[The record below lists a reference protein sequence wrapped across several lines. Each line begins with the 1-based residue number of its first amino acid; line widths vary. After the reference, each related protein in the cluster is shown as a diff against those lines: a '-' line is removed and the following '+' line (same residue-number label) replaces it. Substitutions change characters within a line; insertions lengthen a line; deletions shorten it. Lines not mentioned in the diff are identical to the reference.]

1 MLTYKQ
7 INNLSGWI
15 IFSISTLVYVL
26 TVEQTASFWDP
37 GEFIAVSYKLQVPH
51 PPGAPFMLLV
61 YRMFGFLAFGD
72 PLQVAYWMNIGS
84 ALFSGFTILFLFWS
98 ITLVGKR
105 IFQVKEGEESKAQ
118 TIALMGAG
126 AIGSLVY
133 TFSDSFWFS
142 AVEAEVYAMSS
153 FFTAIVIWAFLKWD
167 VIQDPKEENR
177 WLVFIAYLVGLS
189 IGVHLLNLVTLPALA
204 LLYYF
209 KKYPN
214 PTFFGGVF
222 AMFLGGIILIFIN
235 NLIIPG
241 LPSMAGSMEIWMVN
255 SLGLPFGSGIVVFVL
270 LFITVLVVGFRISM
284 KKELVLLHTSLLCLT
299 FILIGYGSYA
309 LIIVRANQ
317 DPIINENAPKDII
330 SYVSYLKREQYG
342 YRPLIY
348 GQYYTAKLVDQEE
361 GEPIYMKGKNGY
373 EVVDYELKNIYD
385 PAKTTLLPRIY
396 STQESHQ
403 RIYRSVIGLGD
414 KKDLNLL
421 QRTYRYV
428 LGIEEEDSKYLD
440 PNFLDN
446 LTFMFKHQLG
456 HMYWRYFLW
465 NFSGRES
472 DFSDA
477 NWIGVLE
484 AFSDKFP
491 DYIKENKAHNNYLM
505 LPLLLGIL
513 GFFFQGKKDIKYF
526 YVNLMLFL
534 MMGVV
539 LVLYLNSPPIEPRE
553 RDYIYVGS
561 FYAFA
566 IWIGLGVLALAHGL
580 NKFTKNL
587 GTAGLMAT
595 LMTLPIAGLMAA
607 ENWDDHNRKGR
618 YFSVD
623 AARNFLA
630 SCAPNAILFTGGDN
644 DTFPLWYVQEVEN
657 FRTDVRVI
665 VLSYFDTDWY
675 VEQMTKKAGLSE
687 PLPFSLQPKTYQKGT
702 NDVIYLMEREGLPA
716 ISAEDYLKLIDSGS
730 ELLKVQTSGKSL
742 VNMVPSRNL
751 ILEVDSSFIANDE
764 IVPPQF
770 KDLFAPQMNL
780 QVSGN
785 YISKGTL
792 MLIDLIVSNNWER
805 PIYFNNTSLSS
816 IDLNIS
822 EHVVM
827 EGLTYRLLPIRK
839 PDSLREELVNTRIAY
854 KNYMENFAFRG
865 MNDPNTYLDEEY
877 RRFTSNHRS
886 ALNSIVMALLDEDR
900 KPEAAKLLNYGLQVM
915 PDKAIPYDIS
925 SGQSVPLFFEV
936 EEDEKALEILNTIS
950 KRGLDMIQLYNETNR
965 EYDRELMISIELIKY
980 FIPLL
985 MEEGYPEKAEE
996 LRKNLEK
1003 WIGAESNEPSSFQ
1016 RR

>member
-7 INNLSGWI
+7 INNLSGWLVFAI
-15 IFSISTLVYVL
+15 ATLVYVL

-37 GEFIAVSYKLQVPH
+37 GEFVAVSYKLQVPH

-98 ITLVGKR
+98 ITLMGKR
-105 IFQVKEGEESKAQ
+105 LFAVVEGEETKGQ

-126 AIGSLVY
+126 LVGSLVY

-167 VIQDPKEENR
+167 VIKDPKEENR

-204 LLYYF
+204 LIYYF
-209 KKYPN
+209 KKYPKPN
-214 PTFFGGVF
+214 LKGAIF
-222 AMFLGGIILIFIN
+222 AMFLGGVALIIIN
-235 NLIIPG
+235 NFIIPG
-241 LPSMAGSMEIWMVN
+241 LPSLAGSMEIWMVN
-255 SLGLPFGSGIVVFVL
+255 SLGLPFGSGIVFFGL
-270 LFITVLVVGFRISM
+270 LFIGALVVAFLISIKREM
-284 KKELVLLHTSLLCLT
+284 AVFNTILLSLT

-309 LIIVRANQ
+309 LIVVRANQ
-317 DPIINENAPKDII
+317 DPVINENAPKDIV

-342 YRPLIY
+342 YRPLLH
-348 GQYYTAKLVDQEE
+348 GQYFTATLTDQEE
-361 GEPIYMKGKNGY
+361 GDPIYMKGKNSY
-373 EVVDYELKNIYD
+373 EIVDYDLKNTYD
-385 PAKTTLLPRIY
+385 PEKTTILPRIY
-396 STQESHQ
+396 STQESHK
-403 RIYRSVIGLGD
+403 RIYRSKLGLKEG
-414 KKDLNLL
+414 
-421 QRTYRYV
+421 QEPTF
-428 LGIEEEDSKYLD
+428 G
-440 PNFLDN
+440 DN
-446 LTFMFKHQLG
+446 LYFMFSHQLG

-477 NWIGVLE
+477 NWLGIVD
-484 AFSDKFP
+484 AFSDKYP
-491 DYIKENKAHNNYLM
+491 EYITENKAHNNYLM
-505 LPLLLGIL
+505 LPLILGL
-513 GFFFQGKKDIKYF
+513 VGFFFQAKKDQKYF

-566 IWIGLGVLALAHGL
+566 IWIGLGALALAHGL

-587 GTAGLMAT
+587 STAGLAAT
-595 LMTLPIAGLMAA
+595 LLTLPIAGLMAS

-657 FRTDVRVI
+657 FRTDVRVV

-675 VEQMTKKAGLSE
+675 VDQMTRPVNESKA
-687 PLPFSLQPKTYQKGT
+687 LPFSLAPERYQKGT
-702 NDVIYLMEREGLPA
+702 NDVIYVMEKEGLDA
-716 ISAEDYLKLIDSGS
+716 ISAREYLKLINSGS
-730 ELLKVQTSGKSL
+730 ELLQMKTSGKTVL
-742 VNMVPSRNL
+742 NMVPSRNL
-751 ILEVDSSFIANDE
+751 ILEVDSSFLANDE
-764 IVPPQF
+764 IVPAKF
-770 KDLFAPQMNL
+770 KDLFVPQMNL

-785 YISKGTL
+785 YVTKGTL
-792 MLIDLIVSNNWER
+792 MLLDLIVSNNWER
-805 PIYFNNTSLSS
+805 PIYFNNTSLST
-816 IDLNIS
+816 IGLNIS

-827 EGLTYRLLPIRK
+827 EGLTYRLLPISK
-839 PDSLREELVNTRIAY
+839 PETLREELVNTDLAL

-865 MNDPNTYLDEEY
+865 MNDPDVYLDEEY

-886 ALNSIVMALLDEDR
+886 ALNSIALALLDEDR
-900 KPEAAKLLNYGLQVM
+900 IEDAAKLLNFGLATI
-915 PDKAIPYDIS
+915 PDKAVPYDLS

-936 EEDEKALEILNTIS
+936 GENEKALDIVDKIS
-950 KRGLDMIQLYNETNR
+950 KRSMDMIAFYTKNELG
-965 EYDRELMISIELIKY
+965 YDRELLVSIEMIKY

-985 MEEGYPEKAEE
+985 EERGYQEKAQD
-996 LRKNLEK
+996 LKKRLESL
-1003 WIGAESNEPSSFQ
+1003 IGKESEEPSSLI

>member
-7 INNLSGWI
+7 INTLSGWLV
-15 IFSISTLVYVL
+15 FAISTLVYVL

-37 GEFIAVSYKLQVPH
+37 GEFVAVSYKLQVPH

-72 PLQVAYWMNIGS
+72 PLQVAYWMNVGS

-98 ITLVGKR
+98 ITLMGKR
-105 IFQVKEGEESKAQ
+105 LFAVVEGEESKGQ

-126 AIGSLVY
+126 LVGSLVY

-167 VIQDPKEENR
+167 VIKDPREENR

-189 IGVHLLNLVTLPALA
+189 IGVHLLNLVTLPGLA
-204 LLYYF
+204 LIYYF
-209 KKYPN
+209 KKYPKPN
-214 PTFFGGVF
+214 LKGGII
-222 AMFLGGIILIFIN
+222 AMFLGGVALICIN

-241 LPSMAGSMEIWMVN
+241 LPSLAGSMEIWMVN
-255 SLGLPFGSGIVVFVL
+255 SLGLPFGSGIIIFVL
-270 LFITVLVVGFRISM
+270 LFVSALLLAFRISFQR
-284 KKELVLLHTSLLCLT
+284 ELVVFNTILLSLT

-309 LIIVRANQ
+309 LIVVRANQ
-317 DPIINENAPKDII
+317 DPIINESAPKDII

-342 YRPLIY
+342 YRPLLH
-348 GQYYTAKLVDQEE
+348 GQYFTATLVDQEE
-361 GEPIYMKGKNGY
+361 GDPIYMKGKNSY
-373 EVVDYELKNIYD
+373 EIVDYDLKNTYD
-385 PAKTTLLPRIY
+385 PEKTTILPRIY
-396 STQESHQ
+396 STQESHK
-403 RIYRSVIGLGD
+403 RIYRSKLGLKEG
-414 KKDLNLL
+414 
-421 QRTYRYV
+421 QEPTF
-428 LGIEEEDSKYLD
+428 G
-440 PNFLDN
+440 DN
-446 LTFMFKHQLG
+446 LYFMFSHQLG

-477 NWIGVLE
+477 NWLGIGD
-484 AFSDKFP
+484 AFSDVYP
-491 DYIKENKAHNNYLM
+491 DYIKENKGHNNYLM
-505 LPLLLGIL
+505 LPLILGL
-513 GFFFQGKKDIKYF
+513 VGFFFQAKKDQKYF

-566 IWIGLGVLALAHGL
+566 IWIGLGALALAHSL

-587 GTAGLMAT
+587 GTAGLVAT
-595 LMTLPIAGLMAA
+595 LLTLPIAGLMAA

-675 VEQMTKKAGLSE
+675 VEQMTRQTNDSK
-687 PLPFSLQPKTYQKGT
+687 PLPFSLSPDRYQKGT
-702 NDVIYLMEREGLPA
+702 NDVLYVMEREGLNA
-716 ISAEDYLKLIDSGS
+716 ISAKEYLKLINSGS
-730 ELLKVQTSGKSL
+730 ELLQMKTSGRSV

-751 ILEVDSSFIANDE
+751 ILEVDSSFRANDE

-770 KDLFAPQMNL
+770 KDLFVSQLNL
-780 QVSGN
+780 QVGGN
-785 YISKGTL
+785 YVTKGTL
-792 MLIDLIVSNNWER
+792 MLLDLIVSNNWER
-805 PIYFNNTSLSS
+805 PIYFNNTSLST
-816 IDLNIS
+816 IGLNIS

-827 EGLTYRLLPIRK
+827 EGLTYRLLPIQK
-839 PDSLREELVNTRIAY
+839 PNSQREELVNTDLAL

-865 MNDPNTYLDEEY
+865 MNDSNVYLDEEY

-886 ALNSIVMALLDEDR
+886 ALNSIALALLDENRMED
-900 KPEAAKLLNYGLQVM
+900 AAKLLNFGLETI
-915 PDKAIPYDIS
+915 PDKAVPYDLS

-936 EEDEKALEILNTIS
+936 GEDEKALEIIEKIS
-950 KRGLDMIQLYNETNR
+950 KRSLDRIEFNTKTNR
-965 EYDRELMISIELIKY
+965 GYDRDMLVAIEMIKY

-985 MEEGYPEKAEE
+985 EERGYQEKGQALKE
-996 LRKNLEK
+996 RLEK
-1003 WIGAESNEPSSFQ
+1003 WIGNESEEPSSI
-1016 RR
+1016 RRR

>member
-7 INNLSGWI
+7 INNLSGWL
-15 IFSISTLVYVL
+15 IFAISTLVYIL

-61 YRMFGFLAFGD
+61 YRMFGFLAMGD

-84 ALFSGFTILFLFWS
+84 ALFAGFTILFLFWS
-98 ITLVGKR
+98 ITLMGKR
-105 IFQVKEGEESKAQ
+105 LFSVVEGEETKGQ
-118 TIALMGAG
+118 TISLMGAG
-126 AIGSLVY
+126 MVGALVY

-167 VIQDPKEENR
+167 VIKDPKEENR
-177 WLVFIAYLVGLS
+177 WMVFIAYLVGLS

-204 LLYYF
+204 LIYYF
-209 KKYPN
+209 KKYTN
-214 PTFFGGVF
+214 PSLKGAFF
-222 AMFLGGIILIFIN
+222 AMFLGGIALIIIN

-241 LPSMAGSMEIWMVN
+241 LPSLAGAMEIWMVN
-255 SLGLPFGSGIVVFVL
+255 SMGLPFGSGIIFFAL
-270 LFITVLVVGFRISM
+270 LFISALVIAFRISIQREM
-284 KKELVLLHTSLLCLT
+284 AVFNTILLSLT

-309 LIIVRANQ
+309 LIVVRSNQ

-342 YRPLIY
+342 YRPLLH
-348 GQYYTAKLVDQEE
+348 GQYFTATLTDQEE
-361 GEPIYMKGKNGY
+361 GDPIYMKGKNSY
-373 EVVDYELKNIYD
+373 EIVDYDLKNTYD
-385 PAKTTLLPRIY
+385 PEKTTILPRIY
-396 STQESHQ
+396 STQESHK
-403 RIYRSVIGLGD
+403 RIYRAKLGLKEG
-414 KKDLNLL
+414 
-421 QRTYRYV
+421 QEPTF
-428 LGIEEEDSKYLD
+428 G
-440 PNFLDN
+440 DN
-446 LTFMFKHQLG
+446 LYFMFSHQLG

-477 NWIGVLE
+477 NWLGIAD
-484 AFSDKFP
+484 AFSDKYP
-491 DYIKENKAHNNYLM
+491 EYITDNKAHNNYLM
-505 LPLLLGIL
+505 LPLILGL
-513 GFFFQGKKDIKYF
+513 VGFFFQAKKDQKYF

-534 MMGVV
+534 MMGMV

-566 IWIGLGVLALAHGL
+566 IWIGLGALALAHGL

-587 GTAGLMAT
+587 STAGIVATLLTLPVAGLMAS
-595 LMTLPIAGLMAA
+595 

-675 VEQMTKKAGLSE
+675 VEQMTRPVNESKA
-687 PLPFSLQPKTYQKGT
+687 LPFSLAPERYQKGT
-702 NDVIYLMEREGLPA
+702 NDVIYVMEKEGLDA
-716 ISAEDYLKLIDSGS
+716 ISAREYLKLINSGS
-730 ELLKVQTSGKSL
+730 ELLQMKTSGKTL
-742 VNMVPSRNL
+742 INMVPSRNL
-751 ILEVDSSFIANDE
+751 ILDVDSSFLANDE

-770 KDLFAPQMNL
+770 KDLFVPQMNL
-780 QVSGN
+780 QVGGN
-785 YISKGTL
+785 YVTKGTL
-792 MLIDLIVSNNWER
+792 MLLDLIVSNNWER
-805 PIYFNNTSLSS
+805 PIYFNNTSLSTLG
-816 IDLNIS
+816 LNLE

-839 PDSLREELVNTRIAY
+839 PESMREELVNTNLAM

-865 MNDPNTYLDEEY
+865 MNDSKVYLDEEY

-886 ALNSIVMALLDEDR
+886 ALNSIALALIEED
-900 KPEAAKLLNYGLQVM
+900 KLADAAKLLNFGLETI
-915 PDKAIPYDIS
+915 PDKAVPYDLS

-936 EEDEKALEILNTIS
+936 GEDEKAMEIVDKIS
-950 KRGLDMIQLYNETNR
+950 KRSLDMITFYTKNDLG
-965 EYDRELMISIELIKY
+965 YDRELLVSIEMVKF

-985 MEEGYPEKAEE
+985 EERGYTEKS
-996 LRKNLEK
+996 LDLKKRLESL
-1003 WIGAESNEPSSFQ
+1003 IGKESEDPSTI
-1016 RR
+1016 RRR

>member
-7 INNLSGWI
+7 INNLSGWL
-15 IFSISTLVYVL
+15 IFAISTLVYIF

-61 YRMFGFLAFGD
+61 YRMFGFLAMGD

-84 ALFSGFTILFLFWS
+84 TLFAGFTILFLFWS
-98 ITLVGKR
+98 ITLMGKR
-105 IFQVKEGEESKAQ
+105 LFSVVEGDETKGQ
-118 TIALMGAG
+118 TISLMGAG
-126 AIGSLVY
+126 AVGALVY

-167 VIQDPKEENR
+167 VIKDPKEENK
-177 WLVFIAYLVGLS
+177 WMVFIAYLVGLS

-204 LLYYF
+204 LIYYF

-214 PTFFGGVF
+214 PTLKGAFF
-222 AMFLGGIILIFIN
+222 AMFLGGIALIIIN

-241 LPSMAGSMEIWMVN
+241 LPSVAGSMEIWMVN
-255 SLGLPFGSGIVVFVL
+255 SMGLPFGSGIVFFAL
-270 LFITVLVVGFRISM
+270 LFISVLVVAFRISIQREM
-284 KKELVLLHTSLLCLT
+284 ALLNTILLSLT

-309 LIIVRANQ
+309 LIVVRSNQ
-317 DPIINENAPKDII
+317 DPIINENAPKDIV

-342 YRPLIY
+342 YRPLLH
-348 GQYYTAKLVDQEE
+348 GQYFTATLTDQEE
-361 GEPIYMKGKNGY
+361 GDPIYMKGKNSY
-373 EVVDYELKNIYD
+373 EIVDYDLKNTYD
-385 PAKTTLLPRIY
+385 PEKTTILPRIY
-396 STQESHQ
+396 STQESHK
-403 RIYRSVIGLGD
+403 RIYRAKLGLKEG
-414 KKDLNLL
+414 
-421 QRTYRYV
+421 QEPTF
-428 LGIEEEDSKYLD
+428 G
-440 PNFLDN
+440 DN
-446 LTFMFKHQLG
+446 LYFMFSHQLG

-477 NWIGVLE
+477 NWLGIADAV
-484 AFSDKFP
+484 SDKYP
-491 DYIKENKAHNNYLM
+491 EYITDNKGHNNYLM
-505 LPLLLGIL
+505 LPLILGL
-513 GFFFQGKKDIKYF
+513 VGFFFQAKKDQKYF

-566 IWIGLGVLALAHGL
+566 IWIGLGALALAHGL

-587 GTAGLMAT
+587 SAAGIVATLLTLPVAGLMAS
-595 LMTLPIAGLMAA
+595 
-607 ENWDDHNRKGR
+607 ENWNDHNRKGR

-675 VEQMTKKAGLSE
+675 VDQMTRPANESKA
-687 PLPFSLQPKTYQKGT
+687 LPFSLTPERYQKGT
-702 NDVIYLMEREGLPA
+702 NDVIYVIEKEGLDA
-716 ISAEDYLKLIDSGS
+716 ISASEYLKLINSGS
-730 ELLKVQTSGKSL
+730 ELLQMKTSGKTL
-742 VNMVPSRNL
+742 INMVPSRNL
-751 ILEVDSSFIANDE
+751 ILDVDSSFLANDE

-770 KDLFAPQMNL
+770 KDLFVPQMNL
-780 QVSGN
+780 QVGGN
-785 YISKGTL
+785 YVTKGTL
-792 MLIDLIVSNNWER
+792 MLLDLIVSNNWER
-805 PIYFNNTSLSS
+805 PIYFNNTSLATLG
-816 IDLNIS
+816 LNLD

-839 PDSLREELVNTRIAY
+839 PDTIQEELVNTNLAM
-854 KNYMENFAFRG
+854 KNFMENFAFRG
-865 MNDPNTYLDEEY
+865 MNDPDVYLDEEY

-886 ALNSIVMALLDEDR
+886 ALNSIALALIEED
-900 KPEAAKLLNYGLQVM
+900 KLADAAKLLNFGLETI
-915 PDKAIPYDIS
+915 PDKAVPYDLS

-936 EEDEKALEILNTIS
+936 GENEKGMEIMDKIS
-950 KRGLDMIQLYNETNR
+950 KRSLDMITFYTKNDLG
-965 EYDRELMISIELIKY
+965 YDRELLVSIEMVKF

-985 MEEGYPEKAEE
+985 QERGYTEKSLDLKKRLESLIGKE
-996 LRKNLEK
+996 SEDPSTIRK
-1003 WIGAESNEPSSFQ
+1003 
-1016 RR
+1016 R

>member
-7 INNLSGWI
+7 INNLSGWL
-15 IFSISTLVYVL
+15 IFAISTLVYIL

-61 YRMFGFLAFGD
+61 YRMFGFLAMGD

-84 ALFSGFTILFLFWS
+84 ALFAGFTILFLFWS
-98 ITLVGKR
+98 ITLMGKR
-105 IFQVKEGEESKAQ
+105 LFSVVEGEETKGQ
-118 TIALMGAG
+118 TISLMGAG
-126 AIGSLVY
+126 MVGALVY

-167 VIQDPKEENR
+167 VIKDPKEENR
-177 WLVFIAYLVGLS
+177 WMVFIAYLVGLS

-204 LLYYF
+204 LIYYF

-214 PTFFGGVF
+214 PSLKGGIF
-222 AMFLGGIILIFIN
+222 AMFLGGVALIIIN

-241 LPSMAGSMEIWMVN
+241 LPSLAGGMEIWMVN
-255 SLGLPFGSGIVVFVL
+255 SMGLPFGSGIVFFIL
-270 LFITVLVVGFRISM
+270 LFVTA
-284 KKELVLLHTSLLCLT
+284 LVLAFRFSIKREMAVLNTILLSLT

-309 LIIVRANQ
+309 LIVVRSNQ

-342 YRPLIY
+342 YRPLLH
-348 GQYYTAKLVDQEE
+348 GQYFTATLTDQEE
-361 GEPIYMKGKNGY
+361 GNPIYMKGKNSY
-373 EVVDYELKNIYD
+373 EIVDYDLKNTYD
-385 PAKTTLLPRIY
+385 PEKTTILPRIY
-396 STQESHQ
+396 STQESHK
-403 RIYRSVIGLGD
+403 RIYRAKLGLKEG
-414 KKDLNLL
+414 
-421 QRTYRYV
+421 QEPTF
-428 LGIEEEDSKYLD
+428 G
-440 PNFLDN
+440 DN
-446 LTFMFKHQLG
+446 LYFMFSHQLG

-477 NWIGVLE
+477 NWLGIAD
-484 AFSDKFP
+484 AFSDKYP
-491 DYIKENKAHNNYLM
+491 EYITDNKAHNNYLM
-505 LPLLLGIL
+505 LPLILGL
-513 GFFFQGKKDIKYF
+513 VGFFFQAKKDQKFF

-566 IWIGLGVLALAHGL
+566 IWIGLGALALAHGL
-580 NKFTKNL
+580 NKATKNL
-587 GTAGLMAT
+587 TTAGLAATLLTLPVAGLMAS
-595 LMTLPIAGLMAA
+595 

-675 VEQMTKKAGLSE
+675 VDQMTRPANESE
-687 PLPFSLQPKTYQKGT
+687 ALPFSLAPERYQKGT
-702 NDVIYLMEREGLPA
+702 NDVIYVMEKEGLQA
-716 ISAEDYLKLIDSGS
+716 VSAREYLKLINSGS
-730 ELLKVQTSGKSL
+730 ELLQMKTSGKTVL
-742 VNMVPSRNL
+742 NMVPSRNL
-751 ILEVDSSFIANDE
+751 ILDVDSSFLANDE

-770 KDLFAPQMNL
+770 KDLFVPQMNL
-780 QVSGN
+780 QVGGN
-785 YISKGTL
+785 YVTKGTL
-792 MLIDLIVSNNWER
+792 MLLDLIVSNNWER
-805 PIYFNNTSLSS
+805 PIYFNNTSLSTLG
-816 IDLNIS
+816 LNID

-839 PDSLREELVNTRIAY
+839 PDTVREELVNTNLAM

-865 MNDPNTYLDEEY
+865 MNDPNVYLDEEY

-886 ALNSIVMALLDEDR
+886 ALNSIALALIEED
-900 KPEAAKLLNYGLQVM
+900 KLADAAKLLNFGLETI
-915 PDKAIPYDIS
+915 PDKAVPYDLS

-936 EEDEKALEILNTIS
+936 GEDEKALEIIDRIS
-950 KRGLDMIQLYNETNR
+950 KRSFDMITFYTKNDLG
-965 EYDRELMISIELIKY
+965 YDRELLVSIEMLKY

-985 MEEGYPEKAEE
+985 EERGYTEKSLE
-996 LRKNLEK
+996 LKKRLESL
-1003 WIGAESNEPSSFQ
+1003 IGKESEEPSSLIK
-1016 RR
+1016 R

>member
-7 INNLSGWI
+7 INNLSGWLV
-15 IFSISTLVYVL
+15 FAISTLVYVL

-37 GEFIAVSYKLQVPH
+37 GEFVAVSYKLQVPH

-61 YRMFGFLAFGD
+61 YRMFGFLALGD

-98 ITLVGKR
+98 ITLMGKR
-105 IFQVKEGEESKAQ
+105 LFSVVEGEETKGQ

-126 AIGSLVY
+126 MVGALVY

-167 VIQDPKEENR
+167 VIKDPKEENR

-204 LLYYF
+204 LIYYF

-214 PTFFGGVF
+214 PNLKGGIV
-222 AMFLGGIILIFIN
+222 AMFLGGVALIIIN
-235 NLIIPG
+235 NFIIPG
-241 LPSMAGSMEIWMVN
+241 LPSLAGSMEIWMVN
-255 SLGLPFGSGIVVFVL
+255 SLGLPFGSGIVFFGL
-270 LFITVLVVGFRISM
+270 LFIGALVIAFRISIQREM
-284 KKELVLLHTSLLCLT
+284 AVFNTILLSLT

-309 LIIVRANQ
+309 LIVVRANQ
-317 DPIINENAPKDII
+317 DPVINENAPKDII

-342 YRPLIY
+342 YRPLLH
-348 GQYYTAKLVDQEE
+348 GQYFTATLVDQEE
-361 GEPIYMKGKNGY
+361 GDPIYMKGKNSY
-373 EVVDYELKNIYD
+373 EIVDYDLKNTYD
-385 PAKTTLLPRIY
+385 PEKTTILPRIY
-396 STQESHQ
+396 STQESHK
-403 RIYRSVIGLGD
+403 RIYRSKLGLKEG
-414 KKDLNLL
+414 
-421 QRTYRYV
+421 QEPTF
-428 LGIEEEDSKYLD
+428 G
-440 PNFLDN
+440 DN
-446 LTFMFKHQLG
+446 LYFMFSHQLG

-477 NWIGVLE
+477 NWIGLGD
-484 AFSDKFP
+484 ALSDNFP

-505 LPLLLGIL
+505 LPLILGL
-513 GFFFQGKKDIKYF
+513 VGFFFQAKKDQKYF

-566 IWIGLGVLALAHGL
+566 IWIGLGALALAHGL

-587 GTAGLMAT
+587 ATAGLAAT
-595 LMTLPIAGLMAA
+595 LITLPIAGLMAS

-657 FRTDVRVI
+657 FRTDVRVV

-675 VEQMTKKAGLSE
+675 VEQMTREVNESKA
-687 PLPFSLQPKTYQKGT
+687 LPFSLEPQRYQKGT
-702 NDVIYLMEREGLPA
+702 NDVLYVMEKEGLNA
-716 ISAEDYLKLIDSGS
+716 ISAREYLNLINSGS
-730 ELLKVQTSGKSL
+730 ELLQMKTSGKT
-742 VNMVPSRNL
+742 VINMVPSRNL
-751 ILEVDSSFIANDE
+751 ILDVDSSFLANDE
-764 IVPPQF
+764 IVPAKF
-770 KDLFAPQMNL
+770 KDLFVPQMNL

-785 YISKGTL
+785 YVTKGTL
-792 MLIDLIVSNNWER
+792 MLLDLIVSNNWER
-805 PIYFNNTSLSS
+805 PIYFNNTSLSTLG
-816 IDLNIS
+816 LNIS

-839 PDSLREELVNTRIAY
+839 PDTLREELVNTDLAL

-865 MNDPNTYLDEEY
+865 MNDPNVYLDEEY

-886 ALNSIVMALLDEDR
+886 ALNSIALALLDENRMED
-900 KPEAAKLLNYGLQVM
+900 AAKLLNFGLATI
-915 PDKAIPYDIS
+915 PDKAVPYDLS

-936 EEDEKALEILNTIS
+936 GEDEKALDIVDKIS
-950 KRGLDMIQLYNETNR
+950 KRSLDMITYYTKNDLG
-965 EYDRELMISIELIKY
+965 YDRELLVSIEMIKY

-985 MEEGYPEKAEE
+985 EERGYQEKA
-996 LRKNLEK
+996 LDLKKRLESL
-1003 WIGAESNEPSSFQ
+1003 IGKESEEPSTI
-1016 RR
+1016 RRR

>member
-7 INNLSGWI
+7 INNLSGWLV
-15 IFSISTLVYVL
+15 FAISTLVYVL

-37 GEFIAVSYKLQVPH
+37 GEFVAVSYKLQVPH

-61 YRMFGFLAFGD
+61 YRMFGFLALGD

-98 ITLVGKR
+98 ITLMGKR
-105 IFQVKEGEESKAQ
+105 LFSVVEGEETKGQ

-126 AIGSLVY
+126 MVGALVY

-167 VIQDPKEENR
+167 VIKDPKEENR

-204 LLYYF
+204 LIYYF

-214 PTFFGGVF
+214 PNLKGGIV
-222 AMFLGGIILIFIN
+222 AMFLGGVALIIIN
-235 NLIIPG
+235 NFIIPG
-241 LPSMAGSMEIWMVN
+241 LPSLAGSMEIWMVN
-255 SLGLPFGSGIVVFVL
+255 SLGLPFGSGIVFFGL
-270 LFITVLVVGFRISM
+270 LFIGALVIAFRISIQREM
-284 KKELVLLHTSLLCLT
+284 AVFNTILLSLT

-309 LIIVRANQ
+309 LIVVRANQ
-317 DPIINENAPKDII
+317 DPVINENAPKDII

-342 YRPLIY
+342 YRPLLH
-348 GQYYTAKLVDQEE
+348 GQYFTASLVDQEE
-361 GEPIYMKGKNGY
+361 GDPIYMKGKNSY
-373 EVVDYELKNIYD
+373 EIVDYDLKNTYD
-385 PAKTTLLPRIY
+385 PEKTTILPRIY
-396 STQESHQ
+396 STQESHK
-403 RIYRSVIGLGD
+403 RIYRSKLGLKEG
-414 KKDLNLL
+414 
-421 QRTYRYV
+421 QEPTF
-428 LGIEEEDSKYLD
+428 G
-440 PNFLDN
+440 DN
-446 LTFMFKHQLG
+446 LYFMFSHQLG

-477 NWIGVLE
+477 NWIGLGD
-484 AFSDKFP
+484 ALSDNFP

-505 LPLLLGIL
+505 LPLILGL
-513 GFFFQGKKDIKYF
+513 VGFFFQAKKDQKYF

-566 IWIGLGVLALAHGL
+566 IWIGLGALALAHGL

-587 GTAGLMAT
+587 ATAGLAAT
-595 LMTLPIAGLMAA
+595 LITLPIAGLMAS

-657 FRTDVRVI
+657 FRTDVRVV

-675 VEQMTKKAGLSE
+675 VEQMTREVNESKA
-687 PLPFSLQPKTYQKGT
+687 LPFSLEPQRYQKGT
-702 NDVIYLMEREGLPA
+702 NDVLYVMEKEGLNA
-716 ISAEDYLKLIDSGS
+716 ISAREYLNLINSGS
-730 ELLKVQTSGKSL
+730 ELLQMKTSGKT
-742 VNMVPSRNL
+742 VINMVPSRNL
-751 ILEVDSSFIANDE
+751 ILDVDSSFLANDE
-764 IVPPQF
+764 IVPAKF
-770 KDLFAPQMNL
+770 KDLFVPQMNL

-785 YISKGTL
+785 YVTKGTL
-792 MLIDLIVSNNWER
+792 MLLDLIVSNNWER
-805 PIYFNNTSLSS
+805 PIYFNNTSLSTLG
-816 IDLNIS
+816 LNIS

-839 PDSLREELVNTRIAY
+839 PDTLREELVNTDLAL

-865 MNDPNTYLDEEY
+865 MNDPNVYLDEEY

-886 ALNSIVMALLDEDR
+886 ALNSIALALLDENRMED
-900 KPEAAKLLNYGLQVM
+900 AAKLLNFGLATI
-915 PDKAIPYDIS
+915 PDKAVPYDLS

-936 EEDEKALEILNTIS
+936 GEDEKALDIVDKIS
-950 KRGLDMIQLYNETNR
+950 KRSLDMITYYTKNDLG
-965 EYDRELMISIELIKY
+965 YDRELLVSIEMIKY

-985 MEEGYPEKAEE
+985 EERGYQEKA
-996 LRKNLEK
+996 LDLKKRLESL
-1003 WIGAESNEPSSFQ
+1003 IGKESEEPSTI
-1016 RR
+1016 RRR

>member
-7 INNLSGWI
+7 INNLSGWL
-15 IFSISTLVYVL
+15 IFAISTLVYIL

-61 YRMFGFLAFGD
+61 YRMFGFLAMGD

-84 ALFSGFTILFLFWS
+84 ALFAGFTILFLFWS
-98 ITLVGKR
+98 ITLMGKR
-105 IFQVKEGEESKAQ
+105 LFSVVEGEETKGQ
-118 TIALMGAG
+118 TISLMGAG
-126 AIGSLVY
+126 MVGALVY

-167 VIQDPKEENR
+167 VIKDPKEENR
-177 WLVFIAYLVGLS
+177 WMVFIAYLVGLS

-204 LLYYF
+204 LIYYF
-209 KKYPN
+209 KKYAN
-214 PTFFGGVF
+214 PSLKGAFF
-222 AMFLGGIILIFIN
+222 AMFLGGIALIIIN

-241 LPSMAGSMEIWMVN
+241 LPSLAGAMEIWMVN
-255 SLGLPFGSGIVVFVL
+255 SMGLPFGSGIIFFAL
-270 LFITVLVVGFRISM
+270 LFISALVIAFRLSIQREMAVLNTI
-284 KKELVLLHTSLLCLT
+284 LLSLT

-309 LIIVRANQ
+309 LIVVRSNQ

-342 YRPLIY
+342 YRPLLH
-348 GQYYTAKLVDQEE
+348 GQYFTATLTDQEE
-361 GEPIYMKGKNGY
+361 GDPIYMKGKDSY
-373 EVVDYELKNIYD
+373 EIVDYDLKNTYD
-385 PAKTTLLPRIY
+385 PEKTTILPRIY
-396 STQESHQ
+396 STQESHK
-403 RIYRSVIGLGD
+403 RIYRAKLGL
-414 KKDLNLL
+414 K
-421 QRTYRYV
+421 
-428 LGIEEEDSKYLD
+428 EEQE
-440 PNFLDN
+440 PTFGDN
-446 LTFMFKHQLG
+446 LYFMFSHQLG

-477 NWIGVLE
+477 NWLGIAD
-484 AFSDKFP
+484 AFSNKYP
-491 DYIKENKAHNNYLM
+491 EYITDNKAHNNYLM
-505 LPLLLGIL
+505 LPLILGL
-513 GFFFQGKKDIKYF
+513 VGFFFQAKKDQKYF

-566 IWIGLGVLALAHGL
+566 IWIGLGALALAHGL

-587 GTAGLMAT
+587 STAGIVATLLTLPVAGLMAS
-595 LMTLPIAGLMAA
+595 

-675 VEQMTKKAGLSE
+675 VEQMTRPVNESKA
-687 PLPFSLQPKTYQKGT
+687 LPFSLAPERYQKGT
-702 NDVIYLMEREGLPA
+702 NDVIYVMEKEGLDA
-716 ISAEDYLKLIDSGS
+716 ISAREYLKLINSGS
-730 ELLKVQTSGKSL
+730 ELLQMKTSGKTL
-742 VNMVPSRNL
+742 INMVPSRNL
-751 ILEVDSSFIANDE
+751 ILDVDSSFLANDE

-770 KDLFAPQMNL
+770 KDLFVPQMNL
-780 QVSGN
+780 QVGGN
-785 YISKGTL
+785 YVTKGTL
-792 MLIDLIVSNNWER
+792 MLLDLIVSNNWER
-805 PIYFNNTSLSS
+805 PIYFNNTSLSTLG
-816 IDLNIS
+816 LNLE

-839 PDSLREELVNTRIAY
+839 PESMREELVNTNLAM

-865 MNDPNTYLDEEY
+865 MNDSKVYLDEEY

-886 ALNSIVMALLDEDR
+886 ALNSIALALIEED
-900 KPEAAKLLNYGLQVM
+900 KLADAAKLLNFGLETI
-915 PDKAIPYDIS
+915 PDKAVPYDLS

-936 EEDEKALEILNTIS
+936 GEDEKAMEIVDKIS
-950 KRGLDMIQLYNETNR
+950 KRSLDMITFYTKNDLG
-965 EYDRELMISIELIKY
+965 YDRELLVSIEMVKF

-985 MEEGYPEKAEE
+985 EERGYTEKS
-996 LRKNLEK
+996 LDLKKRLESL
-1003 WIGAESNEPSSFQ
+1003 IGKESEDPSTI
-1016 RR
+1016 RRR

>member
-7 INNLSGWI
+7 INNLSGWLV
-15 IFSISTLVYVL
+15 FAISTLVYVL

-37 GEFIAVSYKLQVPH
+37 GEFVAVSYKLQVPH

-61 YRMFGFLAFGD
+61 YRMFGFLALGD

-98 ITLVGKR
+98 ITLMGKR
-105 IFQVKEGEESKAQ
+105 LFSVVEGEETKGQ

-126 AIGSLVY
+126 MVGALVY

-167 VIQDPKEENR
+167 VIKDPKEENR

-204 LLYYF
+204 LIYYF

-214 PTFFGGVF
+214 PNLKGGIV
-222 AMFLGGIILIFIN
+222 AMFLGGVALIIIN
-235 NLIIPG
+235 NFIIPG
-241 LPSMAGSMEIWMVN
+241 LPSLAGSMEIWMVN
-255 SLGLPFGSGIVVFVL
+255 TLGLPFGSGIVFFGL
-270 LFITVLVVGFRISM
+270 LFIGALVIAFRISIQREM
-284 KKELVLLHTSLLCLT
+284 AVFNTILLSLT

-309 LIIVRANQ
+309 LIVVRANQ
-317 DPIINENAPKDII
+317 DPVINENAPKDII

-342 YRPLIY
+342 YRPLLH
-348 GQYYTAKLVDQEE
+348 GQYFTATLTDQEE
-361 GEPIYMKGKNGY
+361 GDPIYMKGKNSY
-373 EVVDYELKNIYD
+373 EIVDYDLKNTYD
-385 PAKTTLLPRIY
+385 PEKTTILPRIY
-396 STQESHQ
+396 STQESHK
-403 RIYRSVIGLGD
+403 RIYRSKLGLKEG
-414 KKDLNLL
+414 
-421 QRTYRYV
+421 QEPTF
-428 LGIEEEDSKYLD
+428 G
-440 PNFLDN
+440 DN
-446 LTFMFKHQLG
+446 LYFMFSHQLG

-477 NWIGVLE
+477 NWLGLGD
-484 AFSDKFP
+484 ALSDKYP

-505 LPLLLGIL
+505 LPLILGL
-513 GFFFQGKKDIKYF
+513 VGFFFQAKKDQKYF

-566 IWIGLGVLALAHGL
+566 IWIGLGALALAHGL

-587 GTAGLMAT
+587 GTAGLAAT
-595 LMTLPIAGLMAA
+595 LLTLPIAGLMAS

-657 FRTDVRVI
+657 FRTDVRVV

-675 VEQMTKKAGLSE
+675 VEQMTRDVNESKA
-687 PLPFSLQPKTYQKGT
+687 LPFSLEPQRYQKGT
-702 NDVIYLMEREGLPA
+702 NDVLYVMEKEGLNA
-716 ISAEDYLKLIDSGS
+716 ISAREYLNLINSGS
-730 ELLKVQTSGKSL
+730 ELLQMKTSGKT
-742 VNMVPSRNL
+742 VINMVPSRNL
-751 ILEVDSSFIANDE
+751 ILDVDSSFLANDE
-764 IVPPQF
+764 IVPAKL
-770 KDLFAPQMNL
+770 KDLFVPQMNL

-785 YISKGTL
+785 YVTKGTL
-792 MLIDLIVSNNWER
+792 MLLDLIVSNNWER
-805 PIYFNNTSLSS
+805 PIYFNNTSLSTMG
-816 IDLNIS
+816 LNIS

-839 PDSLREELVNTRIAY
+839 PDTLREELVNTDLAM

-865 MNDPNTYLDEEY
+865 MNDSNVYLDEEY

-886 ALNSIVMALLDEDR
+886 ALNSIALALLDENRMED
-900 KPEAAKLLNYGLQVM
+900 AAKLLNFGLATI
-915 PDKAIPYDIS
+915 PDKAVPYDLS

-936 EEDEKALEILNTIS
+936 GEDEKALDIVDKIS
-950 KRGLDMIQLYNETNR
+950 KRSLDMITYYTKNELG
-965 EYDRELMISIELIKY
+965 YDRELLVSIEMIKY

-985 MEEGYPEKAEE
+985 EERGYQEKA
-996 LRKNLEK
+996 LDLKKRLESL
-1003 WIGAESNEPSSFQ
+1003 IGKESEEPSTI
-1016 RR
+1016 RRR

>member
-7 INNLSGWI
+7 INNLSGWLV
-15 IFSISTLVYVL
+15 FAISTLVYIL

-37 GEFIAVSYKLQVPH
+37 GEFVAVSYKLQVPH

-98 ITLVGKR
+98 ITLMGKR
-105 IFQVKEGEESKAQ
+105 LFSVVEGEETKGQ

-126 AIGSLVY
+126 MVGALVY
-133 TFSDSFWFS
+133 TFTDSFWFS

-167 VIQDPKEENR
+167 VIKDPKEENR

-204 LLYYF
+204 LIYYF

-214 PTFFGGVF
+214 PNLKGGIF
-222 AMFLGGIILIFIN
+222 AMFLGGVALIIIN
-235 NLIIPG
+235 NFIIPG
-241 LPSMAGSMEIWMVN
+241 LPSLAGSMEIWMVN
-255 SLGLPFGSGIVVFVL
+255 SLGLPFGAGIIFFGL
-270 LFITVLVVGFRISM
+270 LFIGSLVVAFRISIKREM
-284 KKELVLLHTSLLCLT
+284 AVFNTILLSLT

-309 LIIVRANQ
+309 LIVVRANQ
-317 DPIINENAPKDII
+317 DPVINENAPKDII

-342 YRPLIY
+342 YRPLLH
-348 GQYYTAKLVDQEE
+348 GQYFTATLVDQEE
-361 GEPIYMKGKNGY
+361 GDPIYMKGKNSY
-373 EVVDYELKNIYD
+373 EIVDYDLKNTYD
-385 PAKTTLLPRIY
+385 PEKTTILPRIY
-396 STQESHQ
+396 STQESHK
-403 RIYRSVIGLGD
+403 RIYRAKLGLKEG
-414 KKDLNLL
+414 
-421 QRTYRYV
+421 QEPTF
-428 LGIEEEDSKYLD
+428 G
-440 PNFLDN
+440 DN
-446 LTFMFKHQLG
+446 LYFMFSHQLG

-477 NWIGVLE
+477 NWLGLGDAI
-484 AFSDKFP
+484 SDTYP
-491 DYIKENKAHNNYLM
+491 EYIKENKAHNNYLM
-505 LPLLLGIL
+505 LPLILGL
-513 GFFFQGKKDIKYF
+513 VGFFFQAKKDQKYF

-587 GTAGLMAT
+587 GTAGLAAS
-595 LMTLPIAGLMAA
+595 LLTLPIAGLMAS
-607 ENWDDHNRKGR
+607 ENWDDHNRRGR

-657 FRTDVRVI
+657 FRTDVRVV

-675 VEQMTKKAGLSE
+675 VEQMTRPTNESE
-687 PLPFSLQPKTYQKGT
+687 ELPFSLAPQRYQKGT
-702 NDVIYLMEREGLPA
+702 NDVLYVMEKEGLNA
-716 ISAEDYLKLIDSGS
+716 ISAREYLNLINSGS
-730 ELLKVQTSGKSL
+730 ELLQMKTSGKTL
-742 VNMVPSRNL
+742 INMVPSRNL
-751 ILEVDSSFIANDE
+751 ILEVDSSFLANDE
-764 IVPPQF
+764 IVPAKF
-770 KDLFAPQMNL
+770 KGLFAPQMNL

-785 YISKGTL
+785 YVTKGTL
-792 MLIDLIVSNNWER
+792 MLLDLIVSNNWER
-805 PIYFNNTSLSS
+805 PIYFNNTSLST
-816 IDLNIS
+816 IGLNIS

-839 PDSLREELVNTRIAY
+839 PDTLREELVNTDLAL

-865 MNDPNTYLDEEY
+865 MNDPNVYLDEEY

-886 ALNSIVMALLDEDR
+886 ALNSIALALLDENRIDD
-900 KPEAAKLLNYGLQVM
+900 AAKLLNFGLTTI
-915 PDKAIPYDIS
+915 PDKAVPYDLS

-936 EEDEKALEILNTIS
+936 GEDEKALEIVDKIS
-950 KRGLDMIQLYNETNR
+950 KRSMEMITYYTKNELG
-965 EYDRELMISIELIKY
+965 YDRELLVSIEMIKY

-985 MEEGYPEKAEE
+985 EERGYQEKSQD
-996 LRKNLEK
+996 LKKRLESL
-1003 WIGAESNEPSSFQ
+1003 IGKESEEPSSI
-1016 RR
+1016 RRK

>member
-7 INNLSGWI
+7 INNLSGWLV
-15 IFSISTLVYVL
+15 FAISTLVYVL

-37 GEFIAVSYKLQVPH
+37 GEFVAVSYKLQVPH

-61 YRMFGFLAFGD
+61 YRMFGFLALGD

-98 ITLVGKR
+98 ITLMGKR
-105 IFQVKEGEESKAQ
+105 LFSVVEGEETKGQ

-126 AIGSLVY
+126 LVGALVY

-167 VIQDPKEENR
+167 VIKDPKEENR

-204 LLYYF
+204 LIYYF

-214 PTFFGGVF
+214 PNLKGGIV
-222 AMFLGGIILIFIN
+222 AMFLGGVALIIIN
-235 NLIIPG
+235 NFIIPG
-241 LPSMAGSMEIWMVN
+241 LPSLAGSMEIWMVN
-255 SLGLPFGSGIVVFVL
+255 SLGLPFGSGIVFFGL
-270 LFITVLVVGFRISM
+270 LFIGALVIAFRISIQREM
-284 KKELVLLHTSLLCLT
+284 AVFNTILLSLT

-309 LIIVRANQ
+309 LIVVRANQ
-317 DPIINENAPKDII
+317 DPVINENAPKDII

-342 YRPLIY
+342 YRPLLH
-348 GQYYTAKLVDQEE
+348 GQYFTATLTDQEE
-361 GEPIYMKGKNGY
+361 GDPIYMKGKNSY
-373 EVVDYELKNIYD
+373 EIVDYDLKNTYD
-385 PAKTTLLPRIY
+385 PEKTTILPRIY
-396 STQESHQ
+396 STQESHK
-403 RIYRSVIGLGD
+403 RIYRSKLGLKEG
-414 KKDLNLL
+414 
-421 QRTYRYV
+421 QEPTF
-428 LGIEEEDSKYLD
+428 G
-440 PNFLDN
+440 DN
-446 LTFMFKHQLG
+446 LYFMFSHQLG

-477 NWIGVLE
+477 NWLGLGD
-484 AFSDKFP
+484 ALSDKYP

-505 LPLLLGIL
+505 LPLILGL
-513 GFFFQGKKDIKYF
+513 VGFFFQAKKDQKYF

-566 IWIGLGVLALAHGL
+566 IWIGLGALALAHGL

-587 GTAGLMAT
+587 GTAGLAAT
-595 LMTLPIAGLMAA
+595 LLTLPIAGLMAS

-657 FRTDVRVI
+657 FRTDVRVV

-675 VEQMTKKAGLSE
+675 VEQMTREVNESKA
-687 PLPFSLQPKTYQKGT
+687 LPFSLEPQRYQKGT
-702 NDVIYLMEREGLPA
+702 NDVLYVMEKEGLNA
-716 ISAEDYLKLIDSGS
+716 ISAREYLNLINSGS
-730 ELLKVQTSGKSL
+730 ELLQMKTSGKT
-742 VNMVPSRNL
+742 VINMVPSRNL
-751 ILEVDSSFIANDE
+751 ILDVDSSFLANDE
-764 IVPPQF
+764 IVPAKF
-770 KDLFAPQMNL
+770 KDLFVPQMNL

-785 YISKGTL
+785 YVTKGTL
-792 MLIDLIVSNNWER
+792 MLLDLIVSNNWER
-805 PIYFNNTSLSS
+805 PIYFNNTSLSTMG
-816 IDLNIS
+816 LNIS

-839 PDSLREELVNTRIAY
+839 PDTLREELVNTDLAM

-865 MNDPNTYLDEEY
+865 MNDSNVYLDEEY

-886 ALNSIVMALLDEDR
+886 ALNSIALALLDENRMED
-900 KPEAAKLLNYGLQVM
+900 AAKLLNFGLATI
-915 PDKAIPYDIS
+915 PDKAVPYDLS

-936 EEDEKALEILNTIS
+936 GEDEKALDIVDKIS
-950 KRGLDMIQLYNETNR
+950 KRSLDMITYYTKNELG
-965 EYDRELMISIELIKY
+965 YDRELLVSIEMIKY

-985 MEEGYPEKAEE
+985 EERGYQEKA
-996 LRKNLEK
+996 LDLKKRLESL
-1003 WIGAESNEPSSFQ
+1003 IGKESEEPSTI
-1016 RR
+1016 RRR

>member
-7 INNLSGWI
+7 INNLSGWL
-15 IFSISTLVYVL
+15 IFAISTLVYIF

-61 YRMFGFLAFGD
+61 YRMFGFLAMGD

-84 ALFSGFTILFLFWS
+84 ALFAGFTILFLFWS
-98 ITLVGKR
+98 ITLMGKR
-105 IFQVKEGEESKAQ
+105 LFSVVEGEETKGQ
-118 TIALMGAG
+118 TISLMGAG
-126 AIGSLVY
+126 MVGALVY

-167 VIQDPKEENR
+167 VIKDPKEENR
-177 WLVFIAYLVGLS
+177 WMVFIAYLVGLS

-204 LLYYF
+204 LIYYF

-214 PTFFGGVF
+214 PSLKGAFF
-222 AMFLGGIILIFIN
+222 AMFLGGIALIIIN

-241 LPSMAGSMEIWMVN
+241 LPSLAGAMEIWMVN
-255 SLGLPFGSGIVVFVL
+255 SMGLPFGSGIIFFAL
-270 LFITVLVVGFRISM
+270 LFISALVIAFRISIQREM
-284 KKELVLLHTSLLCLT
+284 AVFNTILLSLT

-309 LIIVRANQ
+309 LIVVRSNQ

-342 YRPLIY
+342 YRPLLH
-348 GQYYTAKLVDQEE
+348 GQYFTATLTDQEE
-361 GEPIYMKGKNGY
+361 GDPIYMKGKNSY
-373 EVVDYELKNIYD
+373 EIVDYDLKNTYD
-385 PAKTTLLPRIY
+385 PEKTTILPRIY
-396 STQESHQ
+396 STQESHK
-403 RIYRSVIGLGD
+403 RIYRAKLGLKEG
-414 KKDLNLL
+414 
-421 QRTYRYV
+421 QEPTF
-428 LGIEEEDSKYLD
+428 G
-440 PNFLDN
+440 DN
-446 LTFMFKHQLG
+446 LFFMFSHQLG

-477 NWIGVLE
+477 NWLGIAD
-484 AFSDKFP
+484 AFSDKYP
-491 DYIKENKAHNNYLM
+491 EYITENKAHNNYLM
-505 LPLLLGIL
+505 LPLILGL
-513 GFFFQGKKDIKYF
+513 VGFFFQAKKDQKYF

-566 IWIGLGVLALAHGL
+566 IWIGLGALALAHGL

-587 GTAGLMAT
+587 STAGIVATLLTLPVAGLMAS
-595 LMTLPIAGLMAA
+595 

-675 VEQMTKKAGLSE
+675 VEQMTRPVNESKA
-687 PLPFSLQPKTYQKGT
+687 LPFSLAPERYQKGT
-702 NDVIYLMEREGLPA
+702 NDVIYVMEKEGLDA
-716 ISAEDYLKLIDSGS
+716 ISAPEYLKLINSGS
-730 ELLKVQTSGKSL
+730 ELLQMKTSGKTL
-742 VNMVPSRNL
+742 INMVPSRNL
-751 ILEVDSSFIANDE
+751 ILDVDSSFIANDE

-770 KDLFAPQMNL
+770 KDLFVPQMNL
-780 QVSGN
+780 QVGGN
-785 YISKGTL
+785 YVTKGTL
-792 MLIDLIVSNNWER
+792 MLLDLIVSNNWER
-805 PIYFNNTSLSS
+805 PIYFNNTSLSTLG
-816 IDLNIS
+816 LNLE

-839 PDSLREELVNTRIAY
+839 PETMREELVNTNLAM

-865 MNDPNTYLDEEY
+865 MNDSKVYLDEEY

-886 ALNSIVMALLDEDR
+886 ALNSIALALIEED
-900 KPEAAKLLNYGLQVM
+900 KLADAAKLLNFGLETI
-915 PDKAIPYDIS
+915 PDKAVPYDLS

-936 EEDEKALEILNTIS
+936 GEDEKAMEIVDKIS
-950 KRGLDMIQLYNETNR
+950 KRSLDMITFYTKNDLG
-965 EYDRELMISIELIKY
+965 YDRELLVSIEMVKF

-985 MEEGYPEKAEE
+985 EERGYTEKS
-996 LRKNLEK
+996 LDLKKRLESL
-1003 WIGAESNEPSSFQ
+1003 IGKESEDPSTI
-1016 RR
+1016 RRR

>member
-7 INNLSGWI
+7 INNLSGWLV
-15 IFSISTLVYVL
+15 FAISTLVYIL

-37 GEFIAVSYKLQVPH
+37 GEFVAVSYKLQVPH

-98 ITLVGKR
+98 ITLMGKR
-105 IFQVKEGEESKAQ
+105 LFSVVEGEETKGQ

-126 AIGSLVY
+126 MVGALVY
-133 TFSDSFWFS
+133 TFTDSFWFS

-167 VIQDPKEENR
+167 VIKDPKEENR

-204 LLYYF
+204 LIYYF

-214 PTFFGGVF
+214 PNLKGGIF
-222 AMFLGGIILIFIN
+222 AMFLGGVALIIIN
-235 NLIIPG
+235 NFIIPG
-241 LPSMAGSMEIWMVN
+241 LPSLAGSMEIWMVN
-255 SLGLPFGSGIVVFVL
+255 SLGLPFGAGIVFFGL
-270 LFITVLVVGFRISM
+270 LFVSALVVAFRISIKREM
-284 KKELVLLHTSLLCLT
+284 AVFNTILLSLT

-309 LIIVRANQ
+309 LIVVRANQ
-317 DPIINENAPKDII
+317 DPVINESAPKDII

-342 YRPLIY
+342 YRPLLH
-348 GQYYTAKLVDQEE
+348 GQYFTATLVDQEE
-361 GEPIYMKGKNGY
+361 GDPIYMKGKNSY
-373 EVVDYELKNIYD
+373 EIVDYDLKNTYD
-385 PAKTTLLPRIY
+385 PEKTTILPRIY
-396 STQESHQ
+396 STQESHK
-403 RIYRSVIGLGD
+403 RIYRAKLGLKEG
-414 KKDLNLL
+414 
-421 QRTYRYV
+421 QEPTF
-428 LGIEEEDSKYLD
+428 G
-440 PNFLDN
+440 DN
-446 LTFMFKHQLG
+446 LYFMFSHQLG

-477 NWIGVLE
+477 NWLGLGDAI
-484 AFSDKFP
+484 SDTYP
-491 DYIKENKAHNNYLM
+491 EYIKENKAHNNYLM
-505 LPLLLGIL
+505 LPLILGL
-513 GFFFQGKKDIKYF
+513 VGFFFQAKKDQKYF

-587 GTAGLMAT
+587 GTAGLAAS
-595 LMTLPIAGLMAA
+595 LLTLPIAGLMAS

-657 FRTDVRVI
+657 FRTDVRVV

-675 VEQMTKKAGLSE
+675 VEQMTRPINESE
-687 PLPFSLQPKTYQKGT
+687 ELPFSLAPQRYQKGT
-702 NDVIYLMEREGLPA
+702 NDVLYVMEKEGLNA
-716 ISAEDYLKLIDSGS
+716 ISAREYLNLINSGS
-730 ELLKVQTSGKSL
+730 ELLQMKTSGKTL
-742 VNMVPSRNL
+742 INMVPSRNL
-751 ILEVDSSFIANDE
+751 ILEVDSSFLANDE
-764 IVPPQF
+764 IVPAKF
-770 KDLFAPQMNL
+770 KGLFSPQMNL

-785 YISKGTL
+785 YVTKGTL
-792 MLIDLIVSNNWER
+792 MLLDLIVSNNWER
-805 PIYFNNTSLSS
+805 PIYFNNTSLST
-816 IDLNIS
+816 IGLNIS

-839 PDSLREELVNTRIAY
+839 PDTLREELVNTDLAL

-865 MNDPNTYLDEEY
+865 MNDPNVYLDEEY

-886 ALNSIVMALLDEDR
+886 ALNSIALALLDENRIDD
-900 KPEAAKLLNYGLQVM
+900 AAKLLNFGLTTI
-915 PDKAIPYDIS
+915 PDKAVPYDLS

-936 EEDEKALEILNTIS
+936 GEDEKALEIVDKIS
-950 KRGLDMIQLYNETNR
+950 KRSMEMITYYTKNELG
-965 EYDRELMISIELIKY
+965 YDRELLVSIEMIKY

-985 MEEGYPEKAEE
+985 EERGYQEKSQD
-996 LRKNLEK
+996 LKKRLESL
-1003 WIGAESNEPSSFQ
+1003 IGKESEEPSSI
-1016 RR
+1016 RRR

>member
-7 INNLSGWI
+7 INNLSGWLV
-15 IFSISTLVYVL
+15 FAISTLVYVL

-37 GEFIAVSYKLQVPH
+37 GEFVAVSYKLQVPH

-61 YRMFGFLAFGD
+61 YRMFGFLAMGD

-98 ITLVGKR
+98 ITLMGKR
-105 IFQVKEGEESKAQ
+105 LFAVVEGEETKGQ

-126 AIGSLVY
+126 LVGSLVY

-167 VIQDPKEENR
+167 VIKDPKEENR

-204 LLYYF
+204 LIYYF
-209 KKYPN
+209 KKYPKPN
-214 PTFFGGVF
+214 LKGAIF
-222 AMFLGGIILIFIN
+222 AMFLGGVALIIIN
-235 NLIIPG
+235 NFIIPG
-241 LPSMAGSMEIWMVN
+241 LPSLAGSMEIWMVN
-255 SLGLPFGSGIVVFVL
+255 SLGLPFGSGIVFFGL
-270 LFITVLVVGFRISM
+270 LFIGALVVAFLISIKRQM
-284 KKELVLLHTSLLCLT
+284 AVFNTILLSLT
-299 FILIGYGSYA
+299 FILIGYGSYT
-309 LIIVRANQ
+309 LIVVRANQ
-317 DPIINENAPKDII
+317 DPIINESAPKDII

-342 YRPLIY
+342 YRPLLH
-348 GQYYTAKLVDQEE
+348 GQYFTATLTDQEE
-361 GEPIYMKGKNGY
+361 GDPIYMKGKNSY
-373 EVVDYELKNIYD
+373 EIVDYDLKNTYD
-385 PAKTTLLPRIY
+385 PEKTTILPRIY
-396 STQESHQ
+396 STQESHK
-403 RIYRSVIGLGD
+403 RIYRAKLGLKEG
-414 KKDLNLL
+414 
-421 QRTYRYV
+421 QEPTF
-428 LGIEEEDSKYLD
+428 G
-440 PNFLDN
+440 DN
-446 LTFMFKHQLG
+446 LYFMFSHQLG

-477 NWIGVLE
+477 NWLGIAD
-484 AFSDKFP
+484 AFSDKYP
-491 DYIKENKAHNNYLM
+491 EYITENKAHNNYLM
-505 LPLLLGIL
+505 LPLILGL
-513 GFFFQGKKDIKYF
+513 VGFFFQAKKDQKYF

-566 IWIGLGVLALAHGL
+566 IWIGLGALALAHGL

-587 GTAGLMAT
+587 GTAGLAAT
-595 LMTLPIAGLMAA
+595 LLTLPIAGLMAS

-675 VEQMTKKAGLSE
+675 VDQMTRPVNESKA
-687 PLPFSLQPKTYQKGT
+687 LPFSLAPERYQKGT
-702 NDVIYLMEREGLPA
+702 NDVIYVMEKEGLDA
-716 ISAEDYLKLIDSGS
+716 ISAREYLKLINSGS
-730 ELLKVQTSGKSL
+730 ELLQMKTSGKTVL
-742 VNMVPSRNL
+742 NMVPSRNL
-751 ILEVDSSFIANDE
+751 ILEVDSSFLANDE
-764 IVPPQF
+764 IVPAKF
-770 KDLFAPQMNL
+770 KDLFVPQMNL

-785 YISKGTL
+785 YVTKGTL
-792 MLIDLIVSNNWER
+792 MLLDLIVSNNWER
-805 PIYFNNTSLSS
+805 PIYFNNTSLST
-816 IDLNIS
+816 IGLNIS

-827 EGLTYRLLPIRK
+827 EGLTYRLLPISK
-839 PDSLREELVNTRIAY
+839 PETLREELVNTDLAL
-854 KNYMENFAFRG
+854 KNYMEKFAFRG
-865 MNDPNTYLDEEY
+865 MNDPNVYLDEEY

-886 ALNSIVMALLDEDR
+886 ALNSIALALLDEDR
-900 KPEAAKLLNYGLQVM
+900 IEDAAKLLNFGLATI
-915 PDKAIPYDIS
+915 PDKAVPYDLS

-936 EEDEKALEILNTIS
+936 GENEKALDIVDKIS
-950 KRGLDMIQLYNETNR
+950 KRSMDMIAFYTKNELG
-965 EYDRELMISIELIKY
+965 YDRELLVSIEMIKY

-985 MEEGYPEKAEE
+985 EERGYQEKAQD
-996 LRKNLEK
+996 LKKRLESL
-1003 WIGAESNEPSSFQ
+1003 IGKESEEPSSLI